1 MDIMNTSLEHAIDI
15 ALKLSPQEQ
24 AQLLEQ
30 IASHLANQILQKT
43 TSPDEESHWGKKV
56 WAVLEQL
63 DTSDW
68 ADIDDPVEW
77 VKEQRRQSQREIIL
91 DDKS

>member
-1 MDIMNTSLEHAIDI
+1 MTSLEQAIDI

-30 IASHLANQILQKT
+30 IASHLANQVLQKT
-43 TSPDEESHWGKKV
+43 DIEHDDAHWGQKV
-56 WAVLEQL
+56 WAVLENL

-68 ADIDDPVEW
+68 EDVGDPVEW
-77 VKEQRRQSQREIIL
+77 LKEQRRQSQKQFDL
-91 DDKS
+91 DNES

>member
-1 MDIMNTSLEHAIDI
+1 MNTSLEQAIDI

-30 IASHLANQILQKT
+30 IASHLANQVLQQT
-43 TSPDEESHWGKKV
+43 ALSNEESHWGKKV

-68 ADIDDPVEW
+68 VDIDDPVEW
-77 VKEQRRQSQREIIL
+77 VKEQRRQSQPNIHLGDE
-91 DDKS
+91 S

>member
-1 MDIMNTSLEHAIDI
+1 MTADLEHAIDI

-30 IASHLANQILQKT
+30 LASHLANQVLQKT
-43 TSPDEESHWGKKV
+43 ESSGEASHWGKRV
-56 WAVLEQL
+56 WAVLEGL

-68 ADIDDPVEW
+68 DDISDPVEW
-77 VKEQRRQSQREIIL
+77 VKEQRRQSQREIDL
-91 DDKS
+91 DDES